1 MILCDEM
8 HPPLRICPSGTRFQ
22 FHYVLQKE
30 CFLHPYHAPPTWQ
43 GYCQYDEYYKGV
55 LVHCWQ
61 GKWPIFQ
68 VFNSMFEAG
77 RMAGYQQAQS
87 QDLTGGP
94 GIFAGVDFTSA
105 LPTKLRDKE
114 VSTSGPSSSSRPAL
128 NPMAENFKS
137 EAGPYISG
145 GYNAK
150 GKGKEVAT
158 SVPSSP
164 EFDTSDR
171 GNWIVVEEGTTDSD
185 DAIGANAET
194 NSPSSVYLTPPSRS
208 RSVVNFAK
216 PDQTLD
222 EMIDELWNESDDD
235 KAQSDARPTKSKV
248 KLKETIDQLEK
259 DFVTKNMER
268 WKADLAEGAENNNN
282 NNMDHSEI
290 KPEHTS
296 ENGKSSKAALDT
308 TTGEGV
314 PSEHKSPKKAS
325 VQSSIQSLNPYGVA
339 RALER
344 SRVQQEKKAK
354 KKAKKQARKQVEN
367 PTAPLDNSEPEE
379 EAQNTPS
386 NSLPDD
392 TSPLPHVSSD
402 TTNADTTI
410 PTASSAE
417 LPEETAKTQ
426 GSRPWT
432 DLFKSFGFLTSATD
446 SGQPDQAT
454 DSAQNEEGPPADE
467 EWPSLTTG
475 AKPQNKKKNKKR
487 SKKASKT

>member
-1 MILCDEM
+1 
-8 HPPLRICPSGTRFQ
+8 
-22 FHYVLQKE
+22 
-30 CFLHPYHAPPTWQ
+30 
-43 GYCQYDEYYKGV
+43 
-55 LVHCWQ
+55 
-61 GKWPIFQ
+61 
-68 VFNSMFEAG
+68 
-77 RMAGYQQAQS
+77 
-87 QDLTGGP
+87 
-94 GIFAGVDFTSA
+94 
-105 LPTKLRDKE
+105 
-114 VSTSGPSSSSRPAL
+114 
-128 NPMAENFKS
+128 MAENFKS

-314 PSEHKSPKKAS
+314 PSKHKSPKKAS

-402 TTNADTTI
+402 TTSAETTI
-410 PTASSAE
+410 PTASSVA
-417 LPEETAKTQ
+417 LPEETSKTQ
-426 GSRPWT
+426 GPRPWT